1 MNAQEPIADL
11 SGELSRDFT
20 DAITTDIDSYSCQ
33 SASQHPT
40 TPTKP
45 LRIALLGYR
54 SHPHVGG
61 QGIYINYL
69 SKALVDI
76 GHSVDVI
83 SGPPYPELDPR
94 VGLIQLPSLDLFA
107 AKSHVTALRWRHLKS
122 FSDTYE

>member
-1 MNAQEPIADL
+1 MNAQEPIANL

-20 DAITTDIDSYSCQ
+20 DALTTNIDPYSRQ
-33 SASQHPT
+33 SSLKHPT
-40 TPTKP
+40 APIKP

-76 GHSVDVI
+76 GHSFNVI
-83 SGPPYPELDPR
+83 SGPP
-94 VGLIQLPSLDLFA
+94 LFI
-107 AKSHVTALRWRHLKS
+107 S
-122 FSDTYE
+122 